1 MSPSKKL
8 VLVFKDDVV
17 VSPEPITVEDE
28 KIVDELLGDMV
39 VSKCLVW
46 CG

>member
-1 MSPSKKL
+1 MKNMKL

-17 VSPEPITVEDE
+17 VSMETVTVENE
-28 KIVDELLGDMV
+28 KVLEELLGDMV
-39 VSKCLVW
+39 VSKCRVW